1 MANKI
6 GCPQYFAQYFLEK
19 WKNWRFSNFINNN
32 YNKRKSLETIE
43 FQGLKVGA
51 DSQIRTGDLILT
63 KMAEKFPTSIC
74 SYLLNYEK
82 AFIYRPFQTANV
94 LSCTNE
100 NKQKVH
106 KN

>member
-1 MANKI
+1 
-6 GCPQYFAQYFLEK
+6 
-19 WKNWRFSNFINNN
+19 
-32 YNKRKSLETIE
+32 
-43 FQGLKVGA
+43 
-51 DSQIRTGDLILT
+51 
-63 KMAEKFPTSIC
+63 MAEKFPTSIC

>member
-1 MANKI
+1 MLPAS
-6 GCPQYFAQYFLEK
+6 F
-19 WKNWRFSNFINNN
+19 
-32 YNKRKSLETIE
+32 
-43 FQGLKVGA
+43 VGA

>member
-1 MANKI
+1 MKIRENRKIVKSDHNKTKEA
-6 GCPQYFAQYFLEK
+6 GNTKFLA
-19 WKNWRFSNFINNN
+19 SN
-32 YNKRKSLETIE
+32 
-43 FQGLKVGA
+43 VGA